1 MTRIDGISIPDST
14 MARQATELV
23 RDTATPLL
31 FNHSSR
37 VYCFASLSGERQ
49 KIAFDPELLYIASM
63 FHDLG
68 LTARY
73 NSPSDRFEV
82 DGANA
87 AREFLRQ
94 HGIEQQQVDTVWA
107 AIALHTTPGI
117 PRYMHPVIALTSA
130 GVLMDVVGG
139 DFEKFTEEQ
148 RNSVLRAFPRETSF
162 EEDIIQTFYDW
173 NKHKPQSTYATI
185 NADVLAEKDPCFRRV
200 SACERIRHSP
210 WRT

>member
-68 LTARY
+68 R
-73 NSPSDRFEV
+73 
-82 DGANA
+82 A
-87 AREFLRQ
+87 ARGGGPGGR
-94 HGIEQQQVDTVWA
+94 GGGGGAGAARGGRRRRGSGQQ
-107 AIALHTTPGI
+107 
-117 PRYMHPVIALTSA
+117 
-130 GVLMDVVGG
+130 
-139 DFEKFTEEQ
+139 
-148 RNSVLRAFPRETSF
+148 
-162 EEDIIQTFYDW
+162 
-173 NKHKPQSTYATI
+173 
-185 NADVLAEKDPCFRRV
+185 
-200 SACERIRHSP
+200 
-210 WRT
+210 

>member
-1 MTRIDGISIPDST
+1 MKIDGASIPDSK
-14 MARQATELV
+14 MAREATELV
-23 RDTATPLL
+23 RDIATPLL

-37 VYCFASLSGERQ
+37 VYCFASIAGKRQ
-49 KIAFDPELLYIASM
+49 GVLFDSELLYIASM

-87 AREFLRQ
+87 ARDFLRQ
-94 HGIEQQQVDTVWA
+94 HGIDPCQVDTVWA

-117 PRYMHPVIALTSA
+117 PQYMHPVIALTSA

-139 DFEKFTEEQ
+139 GFQEFTAAQ
-148 RNSVLRAFPRETSF
+148 RNSVVRAFPREESF

-173 NKHKPQSTYATI
+173 NKHKPHSTYATI
-185 NADVLAEKDPCFRRV
+185 NADILAEKDPSFQRV
-200 SACERIRHSP
+200 NACSRIRHSP
-210 WRT
+210 WKH

>member
-49 KIAFDPELLYIASM
+49 KIAFNPELLYIASM

-73 NSPSDRFEV
+73 NSPKNQNEK
-82 DGANA
+82 NNTNTT
-87 AREFLRQ
+87 REFLRQ
-94 HGIEQQQVDTVWA
+94 HGIEQQ
-107 AIALHTTPGI
+107 
-117 PRYMHPVIALTSA
+117 
-130 GVLMDVVGG
+130 
-139 DFEKFTEEQ
+139 
-148 RNSVLRAFPRETSF
+148 
-162 EEDIIQTFYDW
+162 
-173 NKHKPQSTYATI
+173 
-185 NADVLAEKDPCFRRV
+185 
-200 SACERIRHSP
+200 
-210 WRT
+210 

>member
-73 NSPSDRFEV
+73 NSPSDGFEV
-82 DGANA
+82 DGAIA
-87 AREFLRQ
+87 AREVLRQ
-94 HGIEQQQVDTVWA
+94 HGFDLQLVDSVWA
-107 AIALHTTPGI
+107 AFALHSTPGF
-117 PRYMHPVIALTSA
+117 PRYMH
-130 GVLMDVVGG
+130 
-139 DFEKFTEEQ
+139 
-148 RNSVLRAFPRETSF
+148 
-162 EEDIIQTFYDW
+162 
-173 NKHKPQSTYATI
+173 
-185 NADVLAEKDPCFRRV
+185 
-200 SACERIRHSP
+200 
-210 WRT
+210 